1 MSVGDVQVSDVCGLS
16 KYVIAAGCSI
26 EYGTQFGTIICP
38 QDLRWQGGLLQVL
51 PDRERQHVVQ
61 AVVEVAQLRDEKLE
75 LVPVRNGPASLFP
88 DVSGQGMRLLEA
100 SLALESLSIFMSLGW
115 ERWEKSP

>member
-1 MSVGDVQVSDVCGLS
+1 VSVGDVQVSDVCGLS

-38 QDLRWQGGLLQVL
+38 QDLRWRGGLLQVL

-75 LVPVRNGPASLFP
+75 LVLVRNGPASLFLMFR
-88 DVSGQGMRLLEA
+88 VKACGLLEA
-100 SLALESLSIFMSLGW
+100 SLALESPSIFMSLG
-115 ERWEKSP
+115 